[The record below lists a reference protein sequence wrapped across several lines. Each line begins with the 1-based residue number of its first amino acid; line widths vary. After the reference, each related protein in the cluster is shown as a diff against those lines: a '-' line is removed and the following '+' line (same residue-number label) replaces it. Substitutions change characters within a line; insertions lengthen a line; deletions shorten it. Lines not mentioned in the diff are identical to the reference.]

1 MPSSPRFLAAVVVA
15 LAALLAAACSSAD
28 PGSQPVAVE
37 DSAVQDIEIPER
49 YALQQA
55 LDFTMTLTTT
65 SVGGTFG
72 RLDRKHTCERGD
84 TSPHIA
90 WKGVP
95 EGAKSLALV
104 VEDPRSD
111 INGFDVDVLWT
122 HWVVYAIPPD
132 VTEFEPGQLTGD
144 LLENGSKQGA
154 NDYEQVQ
161 YNGPCPIPRMVFPTH
176 WSAGGVQSSRA
187 SIVPEDRPYHFR
199 LYALDVPIDL
209 PPGADRDALLEAID
223 GHLMAAGQLAI
234 NFKSTRKQSC
244 SSPNPAIC
252 LEVIRR

>member
-187 SIVPEDRPYHFR
+187 SIVPEEPALSFQAVRTRRPHRSSTRGRPRR
-199 LYALDVPIDL
+199 LVGGHRRTSDGCWTARHQLQVNQE
-209 PPGADRDALLEAID
+209 AELLLTQP
-223 GHLMAAGQLAI
+223 GHLSG
-234 NFKSTRKQSC
+234 SHT
-244 SSPNPAIC
+244 
-252 LEVIRR
+252 